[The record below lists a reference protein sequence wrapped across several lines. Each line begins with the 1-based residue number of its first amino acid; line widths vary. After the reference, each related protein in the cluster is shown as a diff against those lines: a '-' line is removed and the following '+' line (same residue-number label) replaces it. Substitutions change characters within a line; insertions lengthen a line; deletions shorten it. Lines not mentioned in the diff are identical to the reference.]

1 MPLHLLAYILKQDDL
16 HLDYKSATL
25 KIYYKTGE
33 VKYSTNRR
41 YTRHRG
47 LLISLS

>member
-1 MPLHLLAYILKQDDL
+1 MPLHLHAYILKQDDL

-33 VKYSTNRR
+33 VSEVLYQQKVY
-41 YTRHRG
+41 
-47 LLISLS
+47 